1 MVAHYTSVTI
11 WREAATRAGRAAR
24 GKRDKALI
32 LDYMLATKH
41 FQSDIGRAILS
52 SL

>member
-1 MVAHYTSVTI
+1 MR
-11 WREAATRAGRAAR
+11 REPVEQR

-52 SL
+52 RL

>member
-1 MVAHYTSVTI
+1 MVAHYTSMTL

>member
-1 MVAHYTSVTI
+1 
-11 WREAATRAGRAAR
+11 
-24 GKRDKALI
+24 LI
-32 LDYMLATKH
+32 LDYILATKH